1 MEVTIGTEG
10 PRWKGPPLGGSPR
23 TQSAARV
30 NAEQDLMSMMRMPTR
45 RFLGEGCQRPGTP
58 IGLATNESSVV
69 AAQRMSGGMRAK
81 RAYEQHRKICR
92 WRARAHLEPA
102 SASLGRQGGGEAR
115 STGEAG

>member
-1 MEVTIGTEG
+1 MERAAVGRLTKDAECNASECQAGLDEHDADAD
-10 PRWKGPPLGGSPR
+10 PP
-23 TQSAARV
+23 
-30 NAEQDLMSMMRMPTR
+30 
-45 RFLGEGCQRPGTP
+45 FLGEGCQRPGTP

-81 RAYEQHRKICR
+81 GAYEQHRKLCR

-102 SASLGRQGGGEAR
+102 SASLGLQGGGEAR